1 KTWSASNPS
10 GLVHTP
16 LPPHTKKPLSGFW
29 YLADGL
35 GYVRPIL
42 GPHPP
47 RCALRASPSAVQIR
61 SGRICRTRVGSSTHP
76 FRHIPK
82 NPFRGFGMW
91 RKGWDMFGPSLGLTL
106 RAARS
111 GPALRLSRFVPD
123 ESVEPKWARPHTP
136 SATYQKTPFGVL
148 VSGGRGG
155 IRTHGWLPIAGFQDR
170 CNRPL
175 CHPSDGGC
183 LAVRAAGANR
193 SQSLAQVAEAAHIGQ
208 QHFGYGD
215 RAVGVLVVLH
225 HRDQGATDGHA

>member
-1 KTWSASNPS
+1 MRPAGVSPLPKPAQHRFSAGGISAVHPPQPRAKTWSASNPS
-10 GLVHTP
+10 G
-16 LPPHTKKPLSGFW
+16 F
-29 YLADGL
+29 
-35 GYVRPIL
+35 VR
-42 GPHPP
+42 
-47 RCALRASPSAVQIR
+47 
-61 SGRICRTRVGSSTHP
+61 TP

-82 NPFRGFGMW
+82 KPFRGFGMW

>member
-1 KTWSASNPS
+1 MRPAGLSPPTKAGTTPLFRRGDKRSASTATACEDLERVEPEWARP
-10 GLVHTP
+10 HTP
-16 LPPHTKKPLSGFW
+16 SATYQKTPFGVLVCGGRGGICS
-29 YLADGL
+29 A
-35 GYVRPIL
+35 
-42 GPHPP
+42 HPW
-47 RCALRASPSAVQIR
+47 ASPSA
-61 SGRICRTRVGSSTHP
+61 
-76 FRHIPK
+76 
-82 NPFRGFGMW
+82 
-91 RKGWDMFGPSLGLTL
+91 L
-106 RAARS
+106 RAPGQPFGCPDSFRTNLSLWRQGCRNEHRRS
-111 GPALRLSRFVPD
+111 RWPEGRGAGRT
-123 ESVEPKWARPHTP
+123 ESTKWARPHTP

-175 CHPSDGGC
+175 CHPSDGCC